1 MEFELVAGGLCGVAE
16 SSHETRAE
24 CLPRSSWLPEHPVL
38 EVLLIVVP
46 LPLDAFPQVLPT
58 PLG

>member
-1 MEFELVAGGLCGVAE
+1 MRVAE